1 VKADGVD
8 ELFTYVQYS
17 VQRHEVNLST
27 IFNGLPSLTILLIS
41 PCYGAMSGTENMLN
55 FEYSIPKKK
64 KKIGGNFH
72 QKVLKVR
79 K

>member
-1 VKADGVD
+1 MDLAI
-8 ELFTYVQYS
+8 YS
-17 VQRHEVNLST
+17 HDFPPHVTSLQR
-27 IFNGLPSLTILLIS
+27 FILLI
-41 PCYGAMSGTENMLN
+41 PPGHGAMSGTKNMLN
-55 FEYSIPKKK
+55 FEYSIPKKKKKK